1 MRAPESGLPDFIQA
15 PSPRQVIFTRNTTES
30 INLVAFSWGRA
41 NLNSGDVLL
50 LTEMEHHSNLV
61 PWQMLAAEKDLRL
74 EFIPVT
80 PQGLLDLDAYR
91 ELLEL
96 EPKLVSFTHMSN
108 VLGTINPAKEII
120 QLAHAAGALT
130 LVDGAQSVP
139 HFAVSVQDL
148 DADFLAFSAHKM
160 LGPTGIGVLYGR
172 KAILEEMPPYMGGGD
187 MIKRVSLRSFTPNSL
202 PHKFEAGTPAIA
214 EAVGLGAAVDYL
226 SSTGMDEIAQH
237 EHDLTAYAMER
248 LEEVPGVWI
257 FGPPAQDKGGVVSF
271 TFEGVH
277 PHDVSQILDS
287 QGVAVR
293 AGHHCAMPL
302 HEKFN
307 LPATARASFYL
318 YNTQAEVDR
327 LVEGLVKSGL
337 SSDNKMDDLYRE
349 LIIERYKNPLYRG
362 ELDPHDISFED
373 DNPLCGD
380 HIRIDCAWI
389 RTILCAMPALQGMAA
404 PSPRP
409 QPTCWL
415 KRSSGKAWSM
425 SKD

>member
-1 MRAPESGLPDFIQA
+1 MIQSIKSAQSIGKALDVERIRADFPILHRQTRPGIPLVYLDSTATSQKPLQVIQA
-15 PSPRQVIFTRNTTES
+15 MDEYYRASNANIHRGIHTLAEEATAAYEGARERIAKFISATSPRQVIFTRNTTEA

-41 NLNSGDVLL
+41 NLKSGDTLL

-91 ELLEL
+91 RLLEL
-96 EPKLVSFTHMSN
+96 QPKLVSFTHMSN
-108 VLGTINPAKEII
+108 VLGTINPATEII
-120 QLAHAAGALT
+120 RLAHAAGAIT

-139 HFAVSVQDL
+139 HFAVSVQEL
-148 DADFLAFSAHKM
+148 DPDFLAFSAHKM

-172 KAILEEMPPYMGGGD
+172 KALLEEMPPFMGGGD
-187 MIKRVSLRSFTPNSL
+187 MIKRVSLRSFVPNSL

-226 SSTGMDEIAQH
+226 SSLGMDAIAQH
-237 EHDLTAYAMER
+237 EHDLTAYATER

-257 FGPPAQDKGGVVSF
+257 FGPLAHQKGGVVSF

-302 HEKFN
+302 HEKFH

-318 YNTQAEVDR
+318 YNTQEEVDR
-327 LVEGLVKSGL
+327 LVEA
-337 SSDNKMDDLYRE
+337 LYK
-349 LIIERYKNPLYRG
+349 YQV
-362 ELDPHDISFED
+362 
-373 DNPLCGD
+373 
-380 HIRIDCAWI
+380 
-389 RTILCAMPALQGMAA
+389 RTIFGQ
-404 PSPRP
+404 
-409 QPTCWL
+409 
-415 KRSSGKAWSM
+415 
-425 SKD
+425 